1 MLEIVIVSPYEVLS
15 GIEESI
21 SDFKLSLGNS
31 MTGSIQEQC
40 NKMQEAIRTIET
52 ELEELNISKNGF
64 LREIQSYLQPNARL

>member
-40 NKMQEAIRTIET
+40 NKMQETIRTIEM
-52 ELEELNISKNGF
+52 ELKNSTFQKTAFCGRF
-64 LREIQSYLQPNARL
+64 RAV

>member
-1 MLEIVIVSPYEVLS
+1 MLEIIIVSPYEILS
-15 GIEESI
+15 SIEESI

-40 NKMQEAIRTIET
+40 NKMQETIRTIET

-64 LREIQSYLQPNARL
+64 LREV